1 MFLATKLASEA
12 SFLAKI
18 ASAAV
23 TFATTAG
30 GSKTARANSL
40 LATAGGVHAVF
51 GLGVNGTIWAA
62 NVAQSMF
69 VNVTGAV
76 NIKTATV
83 TTATKAIDTADDI
96 FVIGTAANLT
106 VTDIVIV

>member
-1 MFLATKLASEA
+1 MDYASTRPTQNSATC
-12 SFLAKI
+12 
-18 ASAAV
+18 
-23 TFATTAG
+23 AG
-30 GSKTARANSL
+30 
-40 LATAGGVHAVF
+40 V
-51 GLGVNGTIWAA
+51 
-62 NVAQSMF
+62 
-69 VNVTGAV
+69 V